1 MNMALNRIQFQKGLS
16 LPEFMKRY
24 GSDEQ
29 CEAALVAARWPAG
42 YECPRCGGRRYSPTF
57 NGRRLWECMDR
68 ACRYQCSSISGTVFQ
83 DTKLP
88 LSLWFMALYLMTQA
102 KNTVSALEMKRALG
116 VSYPTA
122 LLMKHKLMQVMLERE
137 AERKLSGRVEADEGY
152 LGGQATG
159 GKRGRGAG
167 KKAVFVTAVATNQRG
182 RPTGVRFDRLADV
195 SAASFTHW
203 AQLALAPGAAVVSDA
218 WPSLARALS
227 DTGHAHERHV
237 TGGGRAAAQ
246 HPAMRW
252 VNTLQGNL
260 KTAIGGTLHAFDFA
274 RHADRYLAEF
284 AWRFNR
290 RTDLASLVPRL
301 LFRSINTP
309 PRTALWL
316 KRPESC

>member
-1 MNMALNRIQFQKGLS
+1 MKASQEMALNRIQFQKGLS

-24 GSDEQ
+24 GTDKQ

-57 NGRRLWECMDR
+57 NGRQLWECMDR

-137 AERKLSGRVEADEGY
+137 AERRLSGRVEADEGY

-167 KKAVFVTAVATNQRG
+167 AACAGTGRGGGERRLAVAGARAQRYGTCPRTPRHRG
-182 RPTGVRFDRLADV
+182 RQGRRPTPGD
-195 SAASFTHW
+195 
-203 AQLALAPGAAVVSDA
+203 ALG
-218 WPSLARALS
+218 
-227 DTGHAHERHV
+227 
-237 TGGGRAAAQ
+237 
-246 HPAMRW
+246 
-252 VNTLQGNL
+252 
-260 KTAIGGTLHAFDFA
+260 
-274 RHADRYLAEF
+274 
-284 AWRFNR
+284 
-290 RTDLASLVPRL
+290 
-301 LFRSINTP
+301 
-309 PRTALWL
+309 
-316 KRPESC
+316 